1 MKRYLPI
8 LLLVSS
14 LGMAP
19 ATWAA
24 EVSQAYRGDFLR
36 NERVATESNP
46 FIAAEFIGLREGNL
60 AFLLRHMDR
69 QVIRELPIY
78 QKVMVTRNDD
88 DMQSPGIRIVVP
100 GETLEGKEKSR
111 LETVELGLLA
121 DASVQFN
128 GMSCRT
134 NHGRSCRTNRD
145 GVFASSGR
153 TNRDGVFID
162 SDQMILAIFDN
173 LKVNCH
179 TFTITNLRHGDCE
192 IELTREEMN
201 EKLGI
206 NYANTRSS
214 HADDQLVGEVEWDR
228 SNYRAGDVAVLSLKV
243 TNDSKAGGIYR
254 LLGRTVS
261 RWPWLDGK
269 MFYIGDLEPTESRV
283 VSRRLVV
290 PDDLPEDLDVLYL
303 RIGFCDL
310 DLGKPQVPAIVRL
323 RIK

>member
-1 MKRYLPI
+1 MRRYLPI
-8 LLLVSS
+8 FLLVSS

-36 NERVATESNP
+36 NERVATENNP
-46 FIAAEFIGLREGNL
+46 FIAAEFIGLRESNL
-60 AFLLRHMDR
+60 AFLFRRMDL
-69 QVIRELPIY
+69 QVIRERPIY

-100 GETLEGKEKSR
+100 GETLEGPVESR
-111 LETVELGLLA
+111 QERVELGLLA
-121 DASVQFN
+121 DAFVQF
-128 GMSCRT
+128 
-134 NHGRSCRTNRD
+134 D
-145 GVFASSGR
+145 GISGR

-162 SDQMILAIFDN
+162 SDQTILAIFDN
-173 LKVNCH
+173 LKVNRH
-179 TFTITNLRHGDCE
+179 TFTIANLRHGTCK
-192 IELTREEMN
+192 IELTRLEMN

-254 LLGRTVS
+254 LLGRSVS

-283 VSRRLVV
+283 VSRHLVV
-290 PDDLPEDLDVLYL
+290 PDDLPEDLAVLYL

-310 DLGKPQVPAIVRL
+310 TGGKPQGPAIVRL
-323 RIK
+323 RTK